1 MPRGPLYTNLLKS
14 AASPFNKHAIS
25 ILVYYNASCIVIL
38 ADQVFKKVV
47 ILSNLHRAAVKFR
60 QPLLRH
66 QLLNIHSP
74 TVNIDDQ
81 HNLALSL
88 IYDSLYLL
96 IHKLPI
102 DGN

>member
-47 ILSNLHRAAVKFR
+47 IKSA
-60 QPLLRH
+60 QSSS
-66 QLLNIHSP
+66 QISP
-74 TVNIDDQ
+74 TPVASSIAQ
-81 HNLALSL
+81 RS
-88 IYDSLYLL
+88 
-96 IHKLPI
+96 
-102 DGN
+102 